1 MTCALSADKA
11 ALLAHA
17 SQSSLDHLLAQRS
30 MREIARRLND
40 ALRSLH
46 VSAAQFCLLALLYRD
61 EPPTVSELAQE
72 MQMET
77 AHVSAQLSILMR
89 RALVVAHAGQGE
101 RRRRRLTLTPYGQ
114 SVLLDALPLWI
125 AASDDASHFLG
136 SAELHR
142 LSSLAKTVHAT
153 DRADAAHASDNL
165 IDHDTLIEAE
175 EHHA

>member
-1 MTCALSADKA
+1 MTRALSADKA

-17 SQSSLDHLLAQRS
+17 SQSSLDYLLAQRG
-30 MREIARRLND
+30 MREIARRRND
-40 ALRSLH
+40 ALRSLQI
-46 VSAAQFCLLALLYRD
+46 SAAQFCLLALLYRA

-89 RALVVAHAGQGE
+89 RALVAAHAGQGE

-125 AASDDASHFLG
+125 AAADDAQPSPL
-136 SAELHR
+136 R
-142 LSSLAKTVHAT
+142 PQLA
-153 DRADAAHASDNL
+153 AASRHGLVLDS
-165 IDHDTLIEAE
+165 
-175 EHHA
+175 

>member
-1 MTCALSADKA
+1 MTCTLSTEKA

-40 ALRSLH
+40 ALRSLQI
-46 VSAAQFCLLALLYRD
+46 SAAQFCLLALLHRD

-89 RALVVAHAGQGE
+89 RALVAAHTGQAE

-142 LSSLAKTVHAT
+142 LSSLAKTVHEAE
-153 DRADAAHASDNL
+153 RAIALDTSDNL
-165 IDHDTLIEAE
+165 DHDALAEA